1 MDLSKAVSQ
10 ITEIHEHLAKGE
22 VYRGFR
28 ALPLAASGVCALIAP
43 LLQPILIHRGESPV
57 GVFYWVAVAVVAG
70 LVGGLEIFYNYLCRE
85 DSFSR
90 RRTRKV
96 LGQFLPCLLAG
107 AAITAAVLRTDI
119 SAVPFLPGIW
129 ALLFGLGIFA
139 ARPYL
144 PRATGWVALF
154 YFCAGSFLLLTVE
167 DRIGIWHWGL
177 GATFGIGQLA
187 GALVLYW
194 NLERKENAVE

>member
-1 MDLSKAVSQ
+1 MELSKAVSQ
-10 ITEIHEHLAKGE
+10 IQEIHEHLAKGE

-28 ALPLAASGVCALIAP
+28 APPLAASGVCALIAP
-43 LLQPILIHRGESPV
+43 MLQPHMTPAGDPVAEIVYWV
-57 GVFYWVAVAVVAG
+57 GVAAVAG
-70 LVGGLEIFYNYLCRE
+70 LIGGIEIFYNYLFRE

-96 LGQFLPCLLAG
+96 LGQFLPCLMAG
-107 AAITAAVLRTDI
+107 AAITAAVVRADAGAI
-119 SAVPFLPGIW
+119 PFLPGIW

-154 YFCAGSFLLLTVE
+154 YFCAGCVMLLAVGGGTE
-167 DRIGIWHWGL
+167 FSHWGL
-177 GATFGIGQLA
+177 GVTFGVGQIA
-187 GALVLYW
+187 GAIVLYW
-194 NLERKENAVE
+194 NLERKDHVGE